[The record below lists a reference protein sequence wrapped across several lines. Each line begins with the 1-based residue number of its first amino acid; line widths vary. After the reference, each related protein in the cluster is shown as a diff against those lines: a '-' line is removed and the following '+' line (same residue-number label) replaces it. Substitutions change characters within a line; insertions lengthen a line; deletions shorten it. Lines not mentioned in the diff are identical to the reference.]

1 MPKMNDREKLADLEA
16 RQRKIG
22 EELEA
27 ARQAVRNRYVA
38 MLTGFPLERMAE
50 RDLKVLVEEALR
62 AGPAAAIGAL
72 KALPS
77 LP

>member
-1 MPKMNDREKLADLEA
+1 MPKLTEREKLADLEA

-22 EELEA
+22 EELET
-27 ARQAVRNRYVA
+27 ARQAVRSRYGGL
-38 MLTGFPLERMAE
+38 LTGLPLEKMSE
-50 RDLKVLVEEALR
+50 RDIKELVEQALR
-62 AGPAAAIGAL
+62 VGSPAAIGAL

>member
-1 MPKMNDREKLADLEA
+1 MPKLTEREKLADLEA

-22 EELEA
+22 EEIETT
-27 ARQAVRNRYVA
+27 RQAVRSRYVGL
-38 MLTGFPLERMAE
+38 LTGLPLERMAE
-50 RDLKVLVEEALR
+50 RDLKALVEQALR
-62 AGPAAAIGAL
+62 AGSPAAIGAL

>member
-27 ARQAVRNRYVA
+27 ARQAVRSRYVG
-38 MLTGFPLERMAE
+38 MLTGLPLERMGE
-50 RDLKVLVEEALR
+50 RDLKELVEQALR
-62 AGPAAAIGAL
+62 VGPAAAIGAL
-72 KALPS
+72 KVLPS